1 MAADSPFN
9 ETESSPDEAQSDSA
23 SMLGPNPPR
32 PPRPAKRPIG
42 TPRVPMPSP
51 ADRTE
56 QSDFGAEAFDSSLPE
71 PSLDDADES
80 EPEFSLVA
88 SRAKPLSARPEES
101 FADIDADLAD
111 RAPSAPITPWRG
123 VPPLA
128 DKLPEFKPSPAVATR
143 LRSSQVSTAHDSSSS
158 PAVAISD
165 EFDEHEDTIVG
176 EAPKNLLEL
185 SSSGD
190 ENTRAY
196 TAPQEL
202 IELAKRNR
210 ELRLKAGAA
219 VDAAPEAH
227 SRETARPPNRAAA
240 LAARDAAEDMPR
252 AAKLPSL
259 VFSPLPEGDSAP
271 AVDREVSDRAPPPSY
286 HSPPSESSESAP
298 VIEIGPGSELP
309 ESGSAQRMD
318 APLPTPRWDPG
329 SLAAAPS
336 SSKSSPHW
344 GKRWLLV
351 VAMFIIVGVVISRW
365 AVIQQLLSR

>member
-1 MAADSPFN
+1 MAADSTFN
-9 ETESSPDEAQSDSA
+9 ETEGSPEQAQSEPA

-32 PPRPAKRPIG
+32 PPRPAKRPLG
-42 TPRVPMPSP
+42 TARVPMPSP
-51 ADRTE
+51 ADRIE
-56 QSDFGAEAFDSSLPE
+56 QSDFGAEVVGSSLAE
-71 PSLDDADES
+71 PSLDDASES
-80 EPEFSLVA
+80 EPEFPLVA
-88 SRAKPLSARPEES
+88 SRAKPVSASPEES

-128 DKLPEFKPSPAVATR
+128 EKLPEFKPSPAVATR
-143 LRSSQVSTAHDSSSS
+143 LGPSQVSKPHDSSSS
-158 PAVAISD
+158 PAVAISH
-165 EFDEHEDTIVG
+165 ELDEHEDTIVG
-176 EAPKNLLEL
+176 QAPKNLLEL

-202 IELAKRNR
+202 IELAKRKR
-210 ELRLKAGAA
+210 EERLKAGAA
-219 VDAAPEAH
+219 IDAVPEAH

-240 LAARDAAEDMPR
+240 LTARDAAEDMPR

-259 VFSPLPEGDSAP
+259 TFSPLPEGDSAP
-271 AVDREVSDRAPPPSY
+271 AVDREVSDRAPPPS
-286 HSPPSESSESAP
+286 HHAPPSASAESAP

-329 SLAAAPS
+329 SLAAARS
-336 SSKSSPHW
+336 SSRHG

-351 VAMFIIVGVVISRW
+351 AAMFIIVGVVISRW
-365 AVIQQLLSR
+365 AVIQQLVSR